1 MALLLDGVKIPA
13 DDDMTRLSDR
23 KLRQAINKINGMDRP
38 NSSQMVIRDT
48 AQTVLDARA
57 DARRRSNGAL
67 SGQDLTY
74 LGVDELSAKI
84 RTRWDKLTDR
94 AKARRAEAKP
104 PASRRRNPSPPSG
117 EPF

>member
-13 DDDMTRLSDR
+13 DDDMTRLSDK
-23 KLRQAINKINGMDRP
+23 KLRDAINKINGMDRQ
-38 NSSQMVIRDT
+38 NSAQRSIRDT
-48 AQTVLDARA
+48 AQTLLDARA

-67 SGQDLTY
+67 KGQDLTY

-94 AKARRAEAKP
+94 AKARRTQAKP
-104 PASRRRNPSPPSG
+104 PARRRRNPSPPSG